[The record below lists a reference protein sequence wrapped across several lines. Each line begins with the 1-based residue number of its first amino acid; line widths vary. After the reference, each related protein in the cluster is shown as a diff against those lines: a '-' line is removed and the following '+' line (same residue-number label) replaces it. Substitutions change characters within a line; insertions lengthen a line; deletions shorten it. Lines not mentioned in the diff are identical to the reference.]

1 MKRQSEAKAEPA
13 YKPILFWFGF
23 GTLVWITFLLY
34 AGGFTTSIRAGMA
47 FLDWPLSN
55 GSINPEGW
63 LENEDMLAEH
73 SHRLLGAVM
82 GLLSIGLC
90 ATAYLAKGSQQL
102 KKLGI
107 ALVILVVTQ
116 GLLGGLRV
124 KLDALNLQIDHN
136 LYAQTFAVVHATL
149 AQIFQG

>member
-1 MKRQSEAKAEPA
+1 MKRQSEAKLEP
-13 YKPILFWFGF
+13 PISRSCLVRFWNLGLDRVFA
-23 GTLVWITFLLY
+23 LY
-34 AGGFTTSIRAGMA
+34 RWLHHQHTGRHG
-47 FLDWPLSN
+47 LSRLAPFER
-55 GSINPEGW
+55 IHKPEGW
-63 LENEDMLAEH
+63 LENEDMMAEH

-90 ATAYLAKGSQQL
+90 VTAHMTNGSQQL

-136 LYAQTFAVVHATL
+136 LYAQSFAVVHATF
-149 AQIFQG
+149 AQIFL